1 MNADR
6 DEALARLLL
15 EGAPPE
21 RDPFF
26 RIALIERR
34 TRQRYRQRQR
44 TLLVIAAVAALLPA
58 LAFAA
63 IQSLGVALLPAT
75 LAVIFGAG
83 LVAASVFSLRGV
95 RQVMRQVRAAQRAR

>member
-1 MNADR
+1 MNSNS
-6 DEALARLLL
+6 DEALAGLLL
-15 EGAPPE
+15 AGAPPE

-44 TLLVIAAVAALLPA
+44 MLLAIAAVAALLPV

-63 IQSLGVALLPAT
+63 IQSLGAALLPAT
-75 LAVIFGAG
+75 LAFIFGGG